1 MGRVIMAA
9 KRTAKRKPDVRMK
22 KAIADINRLIKTEK
36 KLDLD
41 LKKVKAHLKAL
52 ETWQYFM

>member
-1 MGRVIMAA
+1 MAA
-9 KRTAKRKPDVRMK
+9 KKTAKRKPDVRMK
-22 KAIADINRLIKTEK
+22 KAIADIDQLIKTQK

-52 ETWQYFM
+52 ETWQYFRS

>member
-1 MGRVIMAA
+1 MAP
-9 KRTAKRKPDVRMK
+9 KTTAKRKPDMRMK
-22 KAIADINRLIKTEK
+22 KAIADIDQLIKTQK

-52 ETWQYFM
+52 ETWQYFRS